1 MKRKEGKEV
10 NSRVRQ
16 RITEKLKQILIY
28 GILIICVCFAI
39 YPLLW
44 MIGAS
49 LKLPSE
55 VMASYQL
62 WPEVP
67 QWQTYAKVWQDM
79 DFFRYFFNS
88 LIITIAA
95 VAAIN
100 IVYGMAGFAIAK
112 LRFPGRKLIFIAFM
126 GMMFVP
132 SVTMLIPIYLT
143 LNTLKLLDTHLGM
156 ILVFINGAAPFAV
169 FLYRNYFTT
178 IPHEIYE
185 AAKVDGA
192 SPVRTLFSIYFP
204 LGVPAMATITT
215 MNVIAIWNNL
225 SLPLIVLNSK
235 ELQTLPIAIVNLDK
249 SAFRQWNV
257 LMTGSLFAIIPVLI
271 LFFFLQKYYIQG
283 LTAGSVKE

>member
-1 MKRKEGKEV
+1 M
-10 NSRVRQ
+10 NS
-16 RITEKLKQILIY
+16 IGNHKAKKYISKFLIY
-28 GILIICVCFAI
+28 AVLIVCVCLAI

-55 VMASYQL
+55 VMASYKL
-62 WPEVP
+62 WPEEP
-67 QWQTYAKVWQDM
+67 QWQTYVKVWKDL
-79 DFFRYFFNS
+79 DFFKYFFNS
-88 LIITIAA
+88 FIITVAA
-95 VAAIN
+95 VVAIN
-100 IVYGMAGFAIAK
+100 IVYAMAGFAIAK
-112 LRFPGRKLIFIAFM
+112 LRFAGKKLVFLVFM

-132 SVTMLIPIYLT
+132 GVTMLIPIYLT
-143 LNTLKLLDTHLGM
+143 LNALNLLDTHLGM
-156 ILVFINGAAPFAV
+156 ILVFINGAAPFAI

-185 AAKVDGA
+185 SARVDGA
-192 SPVRTLFSIYFP
+192 SPFRTLFSIYFP

-215 MNVIAIWNNL
+215 MNVISIWNNL
-225 SLPLIVLNSK
+225 SLPLVVLNSK

>member
-1 MKRKEGKEV
+1 M
-10 NSRVRQ
+10 NSRGNHKIKKYISKFLVYA
-16 RITEKLKQILIY
+16 ILIVF
-28 GILIICVCFAI
+28 VCLAI

-55 VMASYQL
+55 VMASYKL
-62 WPEVP
+62 WPEEP
-67 QWQTYAKVWQDM
+67 QWQTYVKVWQDLN
-79 DFFRYFFNS
+79 FFKYFFNS
-88 LIITIAA
+88 FIITVAA
-95 VAAIN
+95 VVAIN
-100 IVYGMAGFAIAK
+100 IVYAMAGFAIAK
-112 LRFPGRKLIFIAFM
+112 LRFAGKKLVFLVFM

-132 SVTMLIPIYLT
+132 GVTMLIPIYLT
-143 LNTLKLLDTHLGM
+143 LNALNLLDTHLGM
-156 ILVFINGAAPFAV
+156 ILVFINGAAPFAI

-185 AAKVDGA
+185 SARVDGA
-192 SPVRTLFSIYFP
+192 SPFRTLFSIYFP

-215 MNVIAIWNNL
+215 MNVISIWNNL
-225 SLPLIVLNSK
+225 SLPLVVLNSK

>member
-55 VMASYQL
+55 VMASYKL

>member
-1 MKRKEGKEV
+1 M
-10 NSRVRQ
+10 NSRGNHK
-16 RITEKLKQILIY
+16 IKKYISKFLIY
-28 GILIICVCFAI
+28 AVLIVCVCVAI

-55 VMASYQL
+55 VMASYKL
-62 WPEVP
+62 WPEEP
-67 QWQTYAKVWQDM
+67 QWQTYIKVWQDL
-79 DFFRYFFNS
+79 DFFKYFFNS
-88 LIITIAA
+88 FIITVVA
-95 VAAIN
+95 VVAIN
-100 IVYGMAGFAIAK
+100 IVYAMAGFAIAK
-112 LRFPGRKLIFIAFM
+112 LRFPGKKAVFIAFM

-132 SVTMLIPIYLT
+132 GVTMLIPIYLT
-143 LNTLKLLDTHLGM
+143 LNALNLLDTHLGM
-156 ILVFINGAAPFAV
+156 ILVFINGAAPFAI

-185 AAKVDGA
+185 SARVDGA
-192 SPVRTLFSIYFP
+192 SPIRTLFSIYFP

-215 MNVIAIWNNL
+215 MNVISIWNNL
-225 SLPLIVLNSK
+225 SLPLVVLNSK
-235 ELQTLPIAIVNLDK
+235 ELQTLTIAIVNLDK

-257 LMTGSLFAIIPVLI
+257 LMTGSLFAIVPVLI

>member
-1 MKRKEGKEV
+1 M
-10 NSRVRQ
+10 NSIGNQKTKKYLYRV
-16 RITEKLKQILIY
+16 LIY
-28 GILIICVCFAI
+28 AILIICVCFAI

-55 VMASYQL
+55 VMASYKL
-62 WPEVP
+62 WPEEP
-67 QWQTYAKVWQDM
+67 QWQTYVKVWQDM
-79 DFFRYFFNS
+79 DFFKYFFNS
-88 LIITIAA
+88 FIITVAA
-95 VAAIN
+95 VMAIN
-100 IVYGMAGFAIAK
+100 IVYAMAGFAIAK
-112 LRFPGRKLIFIAFM
+112 LRFRGKKLVFLAFM

-132 SVTMLIPIYLT
+132 GVTMLIPIYLT
-143 LNTLKLLDTHLGM
+143 LNALNLLDTHFGM
-156 ILVFINGAAPFAV
+156 ILVFVNGAAPFAI

-185 AAKVDGA
+185 SARVDGA
-192 SPVRTLFSIYFP
+192 SPFRTLFSIYFP
-204 LGVPAMATITT
+204 LAVPAMATITT
-215 MNVIAIWNNL
+215 MNVISIWNNL
-225 SLPLIVLNSK
+225 SLPLVILNSK

-257 LMTGSLFAIIPVLI
+257 LMTGSLFAIVPVLI

>member
-1 MKRKEGKEV
+1 M
-10 NSRVRQ
+10 NSIGHQ
-16 RITEKLKQILIY
+16 RITKNINKFLIY
-28 GILIICVCFAI
+28 AVLIICICVAI

-55 VMASYQL
+55 VMANYKL
-62 WPEVP
+62 WPEEP
-67 QWQTYAKVWQDM
+67 QWQTYVKVWQDM
-79 DFFRYFFNS
+79 DFFKYFFNS
-88 LIITIAA
+88 FIITVAA
-95 VAAIN
+95 VVAIN
-100 IVYGMAGFAIAK
+100 IVYAMAGFAIAK
-112 LRFPGRKLIFIAFM
+112 LRFPGKNLVFLAFM

-143 LNTLKLLDTHLGM
+143 LNALNLLDTHLGM
-156 ILVFINGAAPFAV
+156 VLVFVNGAAPFAI

-185 AAKVDGA
+185 SARVDGA
-192 SPVRTLFSIYFP
+192 SPIRTLFSIYFP
-204 LGVPAMATITT
+204 LAVPAMATITT
-215 MNVIAIWNNL
+215 MNVISIWNNL
-225 SLPLIVLNSK
+225 SLPLVILNSK
-235 ELQTLPIAIVNLDK
+235 ELQTLPIAIVNLDR